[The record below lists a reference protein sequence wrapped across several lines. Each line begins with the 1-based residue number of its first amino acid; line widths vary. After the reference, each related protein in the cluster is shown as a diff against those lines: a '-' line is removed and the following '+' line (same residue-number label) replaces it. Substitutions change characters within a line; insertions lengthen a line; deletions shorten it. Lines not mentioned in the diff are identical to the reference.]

1 MIVSSPYLD
10 KVIYPIKYEP
20 FKNNHNKFIK
30 GVKSRNPIEM
40 KKKRNVILKISH
52 NII

>member
-40 KKKRNVILKISH
+40 KKKKKCNFKNIS
-52 NII
+52 